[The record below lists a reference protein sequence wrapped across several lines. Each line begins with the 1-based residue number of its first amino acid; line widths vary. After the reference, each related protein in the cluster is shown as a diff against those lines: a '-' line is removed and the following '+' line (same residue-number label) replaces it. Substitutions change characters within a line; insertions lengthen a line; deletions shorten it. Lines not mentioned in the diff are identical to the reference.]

1 MFLKNEVLLSF
12 EIFQQS
18 ETLAAQRV
26 LYTSFS
32 PELENSSGCYLS
44 DCKITT
50 PASKLLCPTMMR
62 LKLWDATLKL
72 LDIEQFGKL

>member
-1 MFLKNEVLLSF
+1 MFLKNEVLLLF

-50 PASKLLCPTMMR
+50 PASKLLCPTFR